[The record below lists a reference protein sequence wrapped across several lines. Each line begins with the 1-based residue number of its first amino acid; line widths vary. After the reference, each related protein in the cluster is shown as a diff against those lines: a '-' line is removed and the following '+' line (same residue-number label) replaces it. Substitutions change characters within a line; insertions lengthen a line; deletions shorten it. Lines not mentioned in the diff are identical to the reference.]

1 MSISDPVLYPAPQST
16 AEGLRQEALRSRA
29 DLTRTLEELTHRF
42 SARRIVQPRA
52 LMPVGASVAVGV
64 VVFAVLRRLPAIRDL
79 AWLGG
84 LGAGIATRVVT
95 RRRAGRTRPRPGRSV
110 TVPASAT
117 HADVVTILLEHHRRI
132 EREFGEVLAAHGPA
146 RVEAFASLVDLLQH
160 HERVE
165 QEFVH
170 PLLRPI
176 AVEIF
181 DARLDEEDA
190 VNRAL
195 ASLISL
201 GVSNPQFEDGLIQL
215 RQMVRDHAEHEE
227 TREFPVLRQHLETE
241 ELRELGGLVRW
252 SP

>member
-1 MSISDPVLYPAPQST
+1 MSVSDPVLYPAPQST

-29 DLTRTLEELTHRF
+29 DLTRTIEELTDRL
-42 SARRIVQPRA
+42 SGRRMVRPTA
-52 LMPVGASVAVGV
+52 LMPVGTSVAVGL
-64 VVFAVLRRLPAIRDL
+64 VVFAVLRRVPAVRDL

-84 LGAGIATRVVT
+84 LGAGIATRAVT
-95 RRRAGRTRPRPGRSV
+95 RSRVKRARPRPSR
-110 TVPASAT
+110 TIAVPPSKA
-117 HADVVTILLEHHRRI
+117 HADVVTILVEHHHRI
-132 EREFGEVLAAHGPA
+132 DREFGEVLAAQGPA

-170 PLLRPI
+170 RLVRPV

-215 RQMVRDHAEHEE
+215 RRMVRNHAEHEE
-227 TREFPVLRQHLETE
+227 TREFPVLRQRLGTE

>member
-1 MSISDPVLYPAPQST
+1 MSVSDPVLYPAPQNT
-16 AEGLRQEALRSRA
+16 TEGLRQEALRSRA
-29 DLTRTLEELTHRF
+29 DLTRTIEELTDRL
-42 SARRIVQPRA
+42 SARQVVRPRA

-64 VVFAVLRRLPAIRDL
+64 VAFALLRRVPAVRDL

-84 LGAGIATRVVT
+84 LGAGIATRAVT
-95 RRRAGRTRPRPGRSV
+95 RRRTKRTRPRPGR
-110 TVPASAT
+110 TVAVPPTAA
-117 HADVVTILLEHHRRI
+117 HADVVTILVEHHRRI
-132 EREFGEVLAAHGPA
+132 EREFGEVLAAQGPA
-146 RVEAFASLVDLLQH
+146 RVEAFASLVDILQH

-170 PLLRPI
+170 QLVRPI

-201 GVSNPQFEDGLIQL
+201 GVSNPQFEDGLIRL
-215 RQMVRDHAEHEE
+215 RQMVREHAEREE
-227 TREFPVLRQHLETE
+227 TREFPVLQQHLGTE
-241 ELRELGGLVRW
+241 ELRDLGGLVRW

>member
-1 MSISDPVLYPAPQST
+1 
-16 AEGLRQEALRSRA
+16 
-29 DLTRTLEELTHRF
+29 
-42 SARRIVQPRA
+42 
-52 LMPVGASVAVGV
+52 
-64 VVFAVLRRLPAIRDL
+64 
-79 AWLGG
+79 
-84 LGAGIATRVVT
+84 
-95 RRRAGRTRPRPGRSV
+95 
-110 TVPASAT
+110 
-117 HADVVTILLEHHRRI
+117 
-132 EREFGEVLAAHGPA
+132 
-146 RVEAFASLVDLLQH
+146 
-160 HERVE
+160 VE